1 MHRIAFL
8 LSGLLALTACTATP
22 TVVENSPTAVTV
34 RYDGV
39 VNGIADAT
47 QVAQKVC
54 ASHDKTAR
62 LRKVNDEGIG
72 QHFGHFDCISPTGLN

>member
-1 MHRIAFL
+1 MPRIVL
-8 LSGLLALTACTATP
+8 LSVLLALVACTSTP
-22 TVVENSPTAVTV
+22 TVVENSATAVTV
-34 RYDGV
+34 RYDG
-39 VNGIADAT
+39 IANKIDDAT

-54 ASHDKTAR
+54 ASYDKIAR